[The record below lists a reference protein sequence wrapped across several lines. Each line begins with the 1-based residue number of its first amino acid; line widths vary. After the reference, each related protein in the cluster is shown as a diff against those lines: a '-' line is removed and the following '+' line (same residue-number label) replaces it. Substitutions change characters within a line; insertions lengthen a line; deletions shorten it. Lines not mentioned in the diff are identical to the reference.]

1 MPDNSLRSFL
11 IFTFCVGGT
20 LSYLILRAR
29 WHGWMLV
36 AAIFVS
42 MYGVSTGASQLDS
55 VAFLSDKLPP
65 GMISG
70 HFSSKAR
77 LLRLCSRIWL
87 S

>member
-1 MPDNSLRSFL
+1 
-11 IFTFCVGGT
+11 
-20 LSYLILRAR
+20 
-29 WHGWMLV
+29 MLV

-42 MYGVSTGASQLDS
+42 MYGVSTVASQLDS